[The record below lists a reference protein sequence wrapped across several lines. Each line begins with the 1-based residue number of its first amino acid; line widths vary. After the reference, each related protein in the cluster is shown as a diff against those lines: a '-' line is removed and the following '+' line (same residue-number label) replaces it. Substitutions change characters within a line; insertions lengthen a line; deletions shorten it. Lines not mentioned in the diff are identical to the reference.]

1 MRYKICGL
9 ETHSKSDTN
18 TSAVDWWRVVNPLS
32 HLNPEKFDV
41 TIKKKI
47 IDEKD
52 IIGSWRK
59 LGKNFDLLF
68 SSYIDTPKPYAYLR
82 AVMEKSG
89 LKHIMDLDDNLYNI
103 DEFNPV
109 ELYYK
114 NNEGLKDIQRIIIND
129 CENLTVTT
137 KYLKNLSEEYG
148 RTKPTYVLPNYIDL
162 DLYKFDFTKKKKPDK
177 KINIVYQGS
186 TTHYTDIVKSGIVEA
201 SKMINEK
208 YGKRVKFVFIGMI
221 PEEIEDVLPNG
232 RCDYIDGKSDFFE
245 WVDLW
250 KEKMGNMD
258 IAIAPLNHSGFNY
271 GKSEIKF
278 YEASACKLP
287 FIGSNTPNYQRV
299 VRSGVN
305 GFTVRNEPIEW
316 FNHLCA
322 LIENPDLRREF
333 GEQAYKDV
341 QDKTIQKH
349 IGEYEEVIE
358 GVLND

>member
-1 MRYKICGL
+1 MHKICGL
-9 ETHSKSDTN
+9 ETHSKGN
-18 TSAVDWWRVVNPLS
+18 GHTSAVDWWRVVNPLS
-32 HLNPEKFDV
+32 HINPEKFNV
-41 TIKKKI
+41 TLSKSI

-52 IIGSWRK
+52 VIGSWRS
-59 LGKNFDLLF
+59 LGKNYDLLF
-68 SSYIDTPKPYAYLR
+68 TSYIDSPKPYSYLR
-82 AVMEKSG
+82 AVMQQYK

-109 ELYYK
+109 SMYYK
-114 NNEGLKDIQRIIIND
+114 AKEGLKEIQQVIVND
-129 CENLTVTT
+129 SENLTVTT
-137 KYLKNLSEEYG
+137 KYLKNLSKEYG
-148 RTKPTYVLPNYIDL
+148 RTKPTFVLPNYIDL
-162 DLYKFDFTKKKKPDK
+162 ETYKFDFKTKKKPDK

-186 TTHYTDIVKSGIVEA
+186 TTHYTDIVKSGIIEA
-201 SKMINEK
+201 AKMINEK

-221 PEEIEDVLPNG
+221 PEGIEDVLPNG
-232 RCDYIDGKSDFFE
+232 RCDYIDGRSDFFE
-245 WVDLW
+245 WVELW
-250 KEKMGNMD
+250 KDKMGKMD
-258 IAIAPLNHSGFNY
+258 IAIAPLNHSDFNY

-316 FNHLCA
+316 FNHIST
-322 LIENPDLRREF
+322 LIDNPDLRQKF

-341 QDKTIQKH
+341 QDYTIQKH

-358 GVLND
+358 RVVND

>member
-1 MRYKICGL
+1 MYKICGL
-9 ETHSKSDTN
+9 ETHSKGN
-18 TSAVDWWRVVNPLS
+18 GHTSAVDWWRVINPIS
-32 HLNPEKFDV
+32 HLNPDKFNV
-41 TIKKKI
+41 TTSKSL

-59 LGKNFDLLF
+59 VGKEYDLLF
-68 SSYIDTPKPYAYLR
+68 SSYIDSPKPYAYLR
-82 AVMEKSG
+82 AVMQKSG
-89 LKHIMDLDDNLYNI
+89 LKHIMDLDDNLYDI

-109 ELYYK
+109 AQYYEK
-114 NNEGLKDIQRIIIND
+114 NKETKDVQRTIVND
-129 CENLTVTT
+129 CENLSVTT
-137 KYLKNLSEEYG
+137 KFLKNLCEKYG
-148 RTKPTYVLPNYIDL
+148 RKNPTFVLPNYIDL

-186 TTHYTDIVKSGIVEA
+186 TTHYTDIVKSGIIEA
-201 SKMINEK
+201 AKMINEK
-208 YGKRVKFVFIGMI
+208 YGKQVKFVFVGMV
-221 PEEIEDVLPNG
+221 PEDIEDALPKG
-232 RCDYIDGKSDFFE
+232 RCDYINGKPDFFE

-258 IAIAPLNHSGFNY
+258 IAIAPLNQSDFNY

-322 LIENPDLRREF
+322 LIDNPDLRAEF
-333 GEQAYKDV
+333 AEQAYKDI
-341 QDKTIQKH
+341 QAKTIQKH
-349 IGEYEEVIE
+349 IKEYEEVLE
-358 GVLND
+358 VALND

>member
-59 LGKNFDLLF
+59 LGKTYDLLY
-68 SSYIDTPKPYAYLR
+68 SSYIDTAKAYSYLR
-82 AVMEKSG
+82 ATMQMSG

-109 ELYYK
+109 SLAYK
-114 NNEGLKDIQRIIIND
+114 LQSTLQDIQTTIIND
-129 CENLTVTT
+129 CEHLSVTT
-137 KYLKNLSEEYG
+137 KYLKNVCIEHG
-148 RTKPTYVLPNYIDL
+148 RTNPTYVVPNYIDL
-162 DLYKFDFTKKKKPDK
+162 DVYKFDFTKKKQPSK

-186 TTHYTDIVKSGIVEA
+186 STHHTDIVKSGIVEA
-201 SKMINEK
+201 AKMLNQK
-208 YGKRVKFVFIGMI
+208 YDKRVKFTFMGMI
-221 PEEIEDVLPNG
+221 PDEVKDVLPNG
-232 RCDYIDGKSDFFE
+232 RCDYFDGKSDFYD
-245 WVDLW
+245 WVGLW
-250 KEKMGNMD
+250 KEKMGNFD
-258 IAIAPLNHSGFNY
+258 IAIAPLHHSDFNY

-322 LIENPDLRREF
+322 LIDNPDLRTEF

-358 GVLND
+358 RVVND